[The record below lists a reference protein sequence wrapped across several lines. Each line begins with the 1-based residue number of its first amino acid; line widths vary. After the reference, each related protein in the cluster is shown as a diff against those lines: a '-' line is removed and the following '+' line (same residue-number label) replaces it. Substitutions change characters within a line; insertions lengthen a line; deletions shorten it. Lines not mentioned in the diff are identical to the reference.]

1 MDKNTYHRECLFRHP
16 RFRQDLTAFYQRFPC
31 VWRLW
36 PRVKQ
41 HPPPDRFRE
50 GFHALITAKTDRVL
64 ILVPRTIEEVFLLHG
79 ATRWLLPAG
88 SGAAG
93 PTGALANRATGP
105 AARARFGSRGPPG
118 TPPQTADHQPTTRM
132 ARGGDSL
139 SQGPGGAGHY
149 SLLRNDHPG

>member
-88 SGAAG
+88 PEVLFAYQWLTPEWSASYFLDLGSGDMRE
-93 PTGALANRATGP
+93 THRQAL
-105 AARARFGSRGPPG
+105 
-118 TPPQTADHQPTTRM
+118 QD
-132 ARGGDSL
+132 
-139 SQGPGGAGHY
+139 
-149 SLLRNDHPG
+149 LLGRWP